1 MALSK
6 KSKARI
12 MKLVEFMNALPKSA
26 NDHFYMG
33 HWFIH
38 KGHHSLGEYVDAE
51 TLKDCGTTACALGW
65 ACTIPSF
72 KRAGLK
78 MPVFNQPHSA
88 MIEMGSKFFGLEV
101 DQTHALFGFGTVGE
115 EVGTAHAATPK
126 KWARLA
132 CKLVKQWEAST
143 AR

>member
-26 NDHFYMG
+26 NDHFAMD
-33 HWFIH
+33 HWFT
-38 KGHHSLGEYVDAE
+38 HSGRHLLGEYVDAD
-51 TLKDCGTTACALGW
+51 TIKDCGTTACALGW

-78 MPVFNQPHSA
+78 MPTAMQDHA
-88 MIEMGSKFFGLEV
+88 QMIEMGSKFFGLEAG
-101 DQTHALFGFGTVGE
+101 QARALFGFGEAGTS
-115 EVGTAHAATPK
+115 VGTAYAKTPK
-126 KWARLA
+126 KWAQLA
-132 CKLVKQWEAST
+132 CKLVKQWEAV
-143 AR
+143 